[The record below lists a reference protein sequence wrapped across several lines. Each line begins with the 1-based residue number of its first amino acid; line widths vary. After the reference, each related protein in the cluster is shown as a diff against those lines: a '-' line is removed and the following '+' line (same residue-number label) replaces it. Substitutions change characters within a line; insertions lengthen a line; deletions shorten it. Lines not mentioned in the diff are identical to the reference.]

1 MPEEQIP
8 QQLMMFKET
17 TGVYSVNQ
25 NEICK
30 HILWV
35 KWHGTET

>member
-1 MPEEQIP
+1 VTWHHIPEGHIP
-8 QQLMMFKET
+8 QQLMTFRET

-25 NEICK
+25 NEIYK

-35 KWHGTET
+35 K